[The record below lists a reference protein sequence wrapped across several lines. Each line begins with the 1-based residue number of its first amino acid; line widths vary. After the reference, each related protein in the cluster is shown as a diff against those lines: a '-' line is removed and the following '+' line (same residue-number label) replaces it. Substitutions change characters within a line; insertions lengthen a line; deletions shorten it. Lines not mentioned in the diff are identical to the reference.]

1 VSPFDVTVPDV
12 SGVPGG
18 PDSPVDD
25 RSGDPAA
32 PSRPTF
38 TDDFRRFFVR
48 GLATLMPT
56 LVTLWLL
63 VWLWNFLWNSI
74 GQHVIFGIRWGW
86 LRLVNAGVLEPT
98 SAGDIRHRLSDDDL
112 SVRLLGVGLSILL
125 VYLVGVLVG
134 NLIGRTFYRIG
145 EQAVIRIPLI
155 RAIYPAVKQVT
166 DFLLAERKQSHF
178 AGSRVVA
185 VQARTQGVW
194 SIGFVTNSGYGP
206 LNRATGGDMVTVFV
220 PSTPTAFSGYVV
232 VAHREA
238 TVDLPLT
245 VEQAMRLL
253 LSGGV
258 IVPPPDGRFAASP
271 SAVGPDRPAGEGAAR
286 AGRRPDRSPTTRRRE
301 RSGGAN
307 GRACGGATGLPPGPA
322 AGASRPS
329 RKSREGRCGPLR
341 RLAVQSV
348 RRVSGEA
355 GKWVRRQVVLR
366 RTVGSKWSGVG
377 KESEVVITI
386 TGRHM
391 DVTPAMK
398 TFAEEKVNK
407 LTKYYDRIQEIEVV
421 FDAQKAGTSVEVIV
435 NAEHN
440 DMFIARE
447 GDGDAYVLL
456 DQCVTKLERQL
467 TEHKKKH
474 RNRKHPEQ

>member
-1 VSPFDVTVPDV
+1 LDVVVPDTV
-12 SGVPGG
+12 VVPGRAEV
-18 PDSPVDD
+18 S
-25 RSGDPAA
+25 ATA
-32 PSRPTF
+32 RPGELGTTGRATF
-38 TDDFRRFFVR
+38 TNDFRRFFVR

-145 EQAVIRIPLI
+145 EQAVIKIPLI

-238 TVDLPLT
+238 TVDLPLS

-258 IVPPPDGRFAASP
+258 IVPPSDGRFEVAPLTADLGRR
-271 SAVGPDRPAGEGAAR
+271 ADADEGVAKIGPVRPAVNDSAA
-286 AGRRPDRSPTTRRRE
+286 
-301 RSGGAN
+301 
-307 GRACGGATGLPPGPA
+307 
-322 AGASRPS
+322 
-329 RKSREGRCGPLR
+329 
-341 RLAVQSV
+341 
-348 RRVSGEA
+348 
-355 GKWVRRQVVLR
+355 
-366 RTVGSKWSGVG
+366 
-377 KESEVVITI
+377 
-386 TGRHM
+386 
-391 DVTPAMK
+391 
-398 TFAEEKVNK
+398 
-407 LTKYYDRIQEIEVV
+407 
-421 FDAQKAGTSVEVIV
+421 
-435 NAEHN
+435 
-440 DMFIARE
+440 
-447 GDGDAYVLL
+447 
-456 DQCVTKLERQL
+456 
-467 TEHKKKH
+467 
-474 RNRKHPEQ
+474 